1 MAICLFVFFFVVACT
16 GLLLGWKKNS
26 GGLLLPNT
34 EKGSSPDLNTWLPLD
49 SLHRIAVRTL
59 HQKVSPAI
67 SAEMDRIDARVQKG
81 TVKFLFIQD
90 NWEVQ
95 LDGSNGKVLNVQRRY
110 SDLVEQ
116 IHDGTILDRLFNTKH
131 DQLKLIYSSV
141 MGSALLLFILSGMW
155 LWYGPKRLRNKK
167 RAAVNNPH

>member
-1 MAICLFVFFFVVACT
+1 MAIFLFVFFFVVACT

-34 EKGSSPDLNTWLPLD
+34 AKGSSPDLKTWLPLD
-49 SLHRIAVRTL
+49 SLHRIAVSTL
-59 HQKVSPAI
+59 HQKVSPAL

-167 RAAVNNPH
+167 RAAVNNHN